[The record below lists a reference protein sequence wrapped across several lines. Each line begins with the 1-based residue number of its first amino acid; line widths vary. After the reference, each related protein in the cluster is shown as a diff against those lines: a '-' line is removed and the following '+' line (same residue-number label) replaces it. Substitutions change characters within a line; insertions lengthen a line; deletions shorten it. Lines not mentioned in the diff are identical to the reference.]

1 MLITRSQE
9 EAVSFKVMLKGDGGD
24 EASLTNLNAGRDKIL
39 FYYRRVN
46 CAINNDIRH
55 KIVYCLLVKRGMVF
69 CYIFAG
75 IGDDSRIFRFLVQ
88 MR

>member
-1 MLITRSQE
+1 M
-9 EAVSFKVMLKGDGGD
+9 GD

-55 KIVYCLLVKRGMVF
+55 KIVYYLVVKRGEKMRGFV
-69 CYIFAG
+69 IF
-75 IGDDSRIFRFLVQ
+75 SRG
-88 MR
+88 

>member
-1 MLITRSQE
+1 M
-9 EAVSFKVMLKGDGGD
+9 GD

-55 KIVYCLLVKRGMVF
+55 KIVYYLVVKRGEKMRGFVTF
-69 CYIFAG
+69 
-75 IGDDSRIFRFLVQ
+75 SRE
-88 MR
+88 

>member
-1 MLITRSQE
+1 M
-9 EAVSFKVMLKGDGGD
+9 GD

-55 KIVYCLLVKRGMVF
+55 KIVYYLVVKRDEKMRGFVTF
-69 CYIFAG
+69 
-75 IGDDSRIFRFLVQ
+75 SRG
-88 MR
+88 